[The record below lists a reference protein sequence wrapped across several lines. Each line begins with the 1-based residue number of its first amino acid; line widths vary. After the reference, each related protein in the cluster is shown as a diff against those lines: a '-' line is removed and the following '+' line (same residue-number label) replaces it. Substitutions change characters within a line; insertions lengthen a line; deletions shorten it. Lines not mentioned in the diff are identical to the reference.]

1 MNNTILT
8 IPKKADKHR
17 VKIKKGQDLGG
28 FSTFI
33 EVYLNDEKYPY
44 ITTCMADSTPLE
56 KLIQW
61 AKEQINKH
69 PFHSIL

>member
-1 MNNTILT
+1 MSNTILT

-33 EVYLNDEKYPY
+33 EVYLNDEQYPY
-44 ITTCMADSTPLE
+44 IVTCMADSTPLE
-56 KLIQW
+56 KLIEW
-61 AKEQINKH
+61 AKEQISKH